1 MSSFAIYLIG
11 TIVVVGGLVYGAY
24 LAGLATQWIVVG
36 AVVLVGIGIVTAVSN
51 TKRRDPP
58 AE

>member
-24 LAGLATQWIVVG
+24 LTGLATQWIVVG
-36 AVVLVGIGIVTAVSN
+36 AVVLVGIGIVTAVSS